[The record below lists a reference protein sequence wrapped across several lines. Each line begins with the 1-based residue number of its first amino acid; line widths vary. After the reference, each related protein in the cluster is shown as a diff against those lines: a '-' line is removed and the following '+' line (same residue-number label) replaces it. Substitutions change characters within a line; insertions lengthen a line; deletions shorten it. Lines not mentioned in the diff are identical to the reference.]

1 MGKLLDDWLI
11 MDGLKYILEIYK
23 LKKCY
28 FILECDKL
36 WVWKILEKFG
46 KKFKIRCRLEK
57 NFFEKYGD
65 KVLYFLKD
73 LLECDFDKLIG
84 GVFWKNIDC
93 LKKLLIVEIIECFV
107 EEIYFI

>member
-23 LKKCY
+23 LKESY

-46 KKFKIRCRLEK
+46 KNFKIRFKLEK

-65 KVLYFLKD
+65 RVLDFFKD
-73 LLECDFDKLIG
+73 LLEFNFDKLIG
-84 GVFWKNIDC
+84 GMFWKNIDC
-93 LKKLLIVEIIECFV
+93 LKKLLIVEIIEC
-107 EEIYFI
+107 